1 MELLQAGLELGG
13 DIYQGFPPPLSSA
26 PPNCNLLQVIQVFS
40 CKQIN
45 ILNNLKILWDHYLS
59 INQQVTYFVLEVGAQ
74 EVKHQ
79 HHQELH
85 EFLVSRFHQCLDHS
99 WEQALNFLRT
109 WQHLLKI
116 TISSPIQSY
125 RYTRKLTNF
134 TYHSFFTATEVHKT
148 SYHRVEQLS
157 FLCWLP
163 DQNWSFIH

>member
-1 MELLQAGLELGG
+1 MERGCPLLWLYSLLFSSPKVKLLQAGLELGG

-26 PPNCNLLQVIQVFS
+26 PPNCNLLQGIQVFS

-45 ILNNLKILWDHYLS
+45 ILNNIEFLWNHYLS
-59 INQQVTYFVLEVGAQ
+59 ISQQVTYFVLEVGAQ

-116 TISSPIQSY
+116 KISLYQY
-125 RYTRKLTNF
+125 R
-134 TYHSFFTATEVHKT
+134 ATDRQE
-148 SYHRVEQLS
+148 
-157 FLCWLP
+157 
-163 DQNWSFIH
+163 N